1 MINFTVCGL
10 LFGFGVY
17 QAHYEAMMGQDDSP
31 FSDASVA
38 EIDLIGTLSISLM
51 SVGAP
56 YAVAWTRQFGPRPVV
71 CSGSLLCGIAGIL
84 ASYSTRLWQFQLTQ
98 GLLLGIG
105 TSLTYAPSMAVSPA
119 WFGRN
124 RGLAIGII
132 SAGTGIGGL
141 VWAPA
146 ITASIQEMGF
156 RNTLRLTSAL
166 ETTLGC
172 IAAFSLSW
180 EPSVAD
186 AIDAQKVAT
195 SRSKRMLNISF
206 PTWHTMRQRKFIAQA
221 LSAAFQSAAYY
232 TPTFFI
238 VSYAKTLAYDDATGA
253 NVTAASNAC
262 NAIGKII
269 AGVVADRIGRLN
281 SLCLTSIASAAASA
295 LWIGSTISGT
305 NDTTT
310 GRALFLSFT
319 VSYSL
324 FASAYVSLFP
334 PTLGDV
340 FGIQEMP
347 RIMGF
352 MFMMQGIAAMVGTP
366 VAGILTHSKGMTMN
380 SNDYVGMASLVTG
393 LMFAAAV
400 AAVWVKL
407 EEDL

>member
-1 MINFTVCGL
+1 
-10 LFGFGVY
+10 
-17 QAHYEAMMGQDDSP
+17 
-31 FSDASVA
+31 
-38 EIDLIGTLSISLM
+38 
-51 SVGAP
+51 
-56 YAVAWTRQFGPRPVV
+56 
-71 CSGSLLCGIAGIL
+71 
-84 ASYSTRLWQFQLTQ
+84 
-98 GLLLGIG
+98 
-105 TSLTYAPSMAVSPA
+105 MAVSPA